1 MHLVFLIED
10 LSGKTMLQHL
20 VPKMLAPD
28 WTFEIHSYKGLGGKV
43 PQSFRHDPKDA
54 AHRIFLTELPK
65 LLAGFGKTFQSY
77 GAEYP
82 AALVIVCDLDDRD
95 RHVFLNELT
104 TLHERC
110 SPKPPAAFCLAI
122 EEGEAWL
129 LGDVKA
135 IERAF
140 PRFDRTAWNR
150 YNQDAI
156 CGTWEVLADV
166 VYDGGSR
173 RLKKEGPSAIGRMKS
188 LWAEKIAQAMDG
200 NQNRSPSF
208 CHFRDTVR
216 TIENL
221 ITK

>member
-150 YNQDAI
+150 YNQDSI

-188 LWAEKIAQAMDG
+188 LWAEKIAQAMDV

>member
-20 VPKMLAPD
+20 VPKMLNPG
-28 WTFEIHSYKGLGGKV
+28 WTFEIHSYRGLGGKV

-54 AHRIFLTELPK
+54 AHRIFLAELPK

-77 GAEYP
+77 GADYP

-95 RHVFLNELT
+95 RQSFLNELT
-104 TLHERC
+104 ALRERC
-110 SPKPPAAFCLAI
+110 NPKPVAAFCLAI

-129 LGDVKA
+129 LGDVQA
-135 IERAF
+135 IEQAF
-140 PRFDRTAWNR
+140 PNYNRVAWSR
-150 YNQDAI
+150 YRQDAI

-166 VYDGGSR
+166 VYDGGCS
-173 RLKKEGPSAIGRMKS
+173 RLKKEGPAAIGRMKS
-188 LWAEKIAQAMDG
+188 LWADKIAQAMDVDR
-200 NQNRSPSF
+200 NRSPSF

-216 TIENL
+216 TIENVRP
-221 ITK
+221 

>member
-28 WTFEIHSYKGLGGKV
+28 WTFESHSYKGLRGKV

-104 TLHERC
+104 ALHERC

-140 PRFDRTAWNR
+140 PRFDCTAWNR
-150 YNQDAI
+150 YNQDSI

-188 LWAEKIAQAMDG
+188 LWAEKIAPAMDV
-200 NQNRSPSF
+200 NQNRSPRF
-208 CHFRDTVR
+208 CHFRDTGR